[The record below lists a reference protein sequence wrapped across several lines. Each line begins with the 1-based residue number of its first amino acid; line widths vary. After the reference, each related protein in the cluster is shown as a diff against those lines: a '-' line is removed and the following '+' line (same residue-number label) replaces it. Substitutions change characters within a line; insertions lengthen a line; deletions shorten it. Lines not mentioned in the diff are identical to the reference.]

1 MFLSWAGVMVGSL
14 TGVDTAGA
22 MDRQSCRNTCW
33 DSHLL
38 RLDWTLPS
46 LSGYDCA
53 FWPDIAKGTAC

>member
-1 MFLSWAGVMVGSL
+1 VGSL